1 MVVFTI
7 QDIKVSG
14 ESQEHRTINTE
25 VVYHAFNIPLAIA
38 FRASFTFRLWRLP
51 NNLYFQLGCRRHHT
65 TLRCALFH
73 RSLNAVTLTICGNF
87 TTRLTEGQVLHQLM
101 IQETYIDFSFSHLQW
116 PPHINLVYPFV
127 APEQLP
133 RAQQQIREYLAEN
146 LDQETPIDIELVQA
160 GAFIQ
165 KNNMNVYLTDDGGE
179 EIKVARIDE
188 VENDGVERA
197 FALLKPIGDLV
208 ISLLQGLS
216 EPTTGSQPRANF
228 AISGRWKHQ
237 TLYKTSYFV
246 AFKERFL
253 RSVAARGGLVDGGG
267 AW

>member
-51 NNLYFQLGCRRHHT
+51 NNLYFQLGCQRHHT

-73 RSLNAVTLTICGNF
+73 QSLNAVTLTICGNF

-101 IQETYIDFSFSHLQW
+101 IQETYIDFSFPHLQW
-116 PPHINLVYPFV
+116 PAHVNLVYPFV

-146 LDQETPIDIELVQA
+146 LDQETPINIALAQA

-165 KNNMNVYLTDDGGE
+165 KNNMNVYLTDHGGE
-179 EIKVARIDE
+179 DVDSPLVSLRTIVLRALEIGRASCR
-188 VENDGVERA
+188 ER
-197 FALLKPIGDLV
+197 V
-208 ISLLQGLS
+208 
-216 EPTTGSQPRANF
+216 
-228 AISGRWKHQ
+228 
-237 TLYKTSYFV
+237 
-246 AFKERFL
+246 
-253 RSVAARGGLVDGGG
+253 
-267 AW
+267 